1 MAVVTINPGE
11 SIESALR
18 RFKRKVMTEEIIK
31 DAKKHAFFM
40 PPGQKA
46 KLKSA
51 LARKRNKKK
60 GLLTN
65 DDGIHSN
72 GLLTLER
79 ALHEVGD
86 VFVVA
91 PATEMSGASHSL
103 TLARPLRIRQIDER
117 HWTVDGTPTDCVTLA
132 LHKILNEEQL
142 PHVCASGINH
152 GGNLG
157 DDATYSGTVAGA
169 LEATILG
176 VPGLAVSLVARE
188 NFDFTEAARFAVL
201 AVNKIL
207 SEGLPE
213 GTLLNMNVPLGD
225 IKGVRGTRQGIK
237 NARPVISE
245 HIDPRGKPYFWIGE
259 QYFRSKAEDGTD
271 YRAIEEGYV
280 SITPLK
286 SDMTDHG
293 VLTQL
298 ESWSYLAS
306 SEVLQG

>member
-1 MAVVTINPGE
+1 
-11 SIESALR
+11 
-18 RFKRKVMTEEIIK
+18 MTRI
-31 DAKKHAFFM
+31 
-40 PPGQKA
+40 
-46 KLKSA
+46 
-51 LARKRNKKK
+51 
-60 GLLTN
+60 LLTN

-72 GLLTLER
+72 GLIKLEE
-79 ALHEVGD
+79 ALKTVGD
-86 VFVVA
+86 VYVVA
-91 PATEMSGASHSL
+91 PVAEMSGASHSL

-132 LHKILNEEQL
+132 LNKILSPEEV
-142 PHVCASGINH
+142 PDICASGINH

-176 VPGLAVSLVARE
+176 VPGIAVSLVARE
-188 NFDFTEAARFAVL
+188 NFDFTDASRFALL
-201 AVNKIL
+201 AVRKIL

-213 GTLLNMNVPLGD
+213 GTLLNMNVPLGE
-225 IKGVRGTRQGIK
+225 IKGVKVTRQGIK
-237 NARPVISE
+237 NARPVITE

-259 QYFRSKAEDGTD
+259 QYFRSNAEDGTD

-286 SDMTDHG
+286 SDMTDHA
-293 VLTQL
+293 LLSSL

-306 SEVLQG
+306 